1 MFANNYAREMMR
13 KHFKIENIIRIH
25 IDSCTI
31 INQEIRKELLTE
43 IGNVKIYKLKLT

>member
-31 INQEIRKELLTE
+31 INQEKYEKNFQELRLE
-43 IGNVKIYKLKLT
+43 MLKYTN